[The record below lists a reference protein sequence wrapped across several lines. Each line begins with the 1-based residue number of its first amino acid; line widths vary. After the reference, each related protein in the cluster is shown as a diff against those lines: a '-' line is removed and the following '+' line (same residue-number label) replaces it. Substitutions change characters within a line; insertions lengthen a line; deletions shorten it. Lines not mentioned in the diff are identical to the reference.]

1 MERRSLGFRWVVFA
15 LTLALASCVPPRN
28 FAARTRR
35 RVRAMASTPALT
47 LLLVVPSSSL
57 FLT

>member
-1 MERRSLGFRWVVFA
+1 MGRRGLGFTWALFA

-35 RVRAMASTPALT
+35 RVRGLAFTSARTR
-47 LLLVVPSSSL
+47 LLRGSGAAHYS
-57 FLT
+57 